1 MAYRLYD
8 PNPVFI
14 SLLGT
19 EAAPDGTLTFY
30 DKGTTTPKAIYSD
43 EALTIANPNPLD
55 LDAAG
60 RAENEVWL
68 DGEYTVVL
76 KDADDTTIWTR
87 DVVPEVAP
95 GLALPDPVG
104 HDGEAVFASGTG
116 YVLGP
121 IRQLP
126 DPTGSA
132 GYSVKVNGDA
142 TGYILVAPEAE
153 PDPLVN
159 VGANSVR
166 IVSGGD
172 DDWLIQIGTLSCPAS
187 GSNTASL
194 AVTFPTPFKSGSVPS
209 VSITPAPGTQPGG
222 PAVAY
227 LSAMP
232 TASGFTAIFDVAE
245 GNSVNQNITV
255 AIAAQWRAEGP
266 VVAA

>member
-1 MAYRLYD
+1 MDYRLYD

-30 DKGTTTPKAIYSD
+30 DKGTTTPKNTYSD
-43 EALTIANPNPLD
+43 EGLTTPNSNPVD
-55 LDAAG
+55 LDASG
-60 RAENEVWL
+60 RADTEIWL

-76 KDADDTTIWTR
+76 KDADATTIWTR

-104 HDGEAVFASGTG
+104 HDGEVVFASGTG

-132 GYSVKVNGDA
+132 GYGVQVNADGTD
-142 TGYILVAPEAE
+142 YILVAPAE
-153 PDPLVN
+153 EPEPLVT

-166 IVSGGD
+166 IVSGGAD
-172 DDWLIQIGTLSCPAS
+172 DGLIQTGTLSCPAS
-187 GSNTASL
+187 GASTASL
-194 AVTFPTPFKSGSVPS
+194 AVTYPTAFKAGSVPS
-209 VSITPAPGTQPGG
+209 VSFTPAPGTQPGG

-232 TASGFTAIFDVAE
+232 TATGFTAVFDVAE

-266 VVAA
+266 VTAA